1 MKGEIKMA
9 KQFIVTVNGKSYEV
23 KVEEKTGTP
32 TVSQVTTAS
41 DLEPEVNTARAFGQP
56 ITAPMG
62 GMVKDILV
70 KVGDRISDGTVVA
83 IVEVMKM
90 DTEVIAESAGVVE
103 AILAKTGDNLESGAV
118 IATIK

>member
-1 MKGEIKMA
+1 MA

-23 KVEEKTGTP
+23 VVEEKTGTS
-32 TVSQVTTAS
+32 TISQISAIPES
-41 DLEPEVNTARAFGQP
+41 EPSANTAETTGQP
-56 ITAPMG
+56 VTAPMG

-70 KVGDRISDGTVVA
+70 KVGDKVSEGRVVA

-103 AILAKTGDNLESGAV
+103 SIQAKKGDNLESGAIIV
-118 IATIK
+118 TIK